1 MLIELFIT
9 FFLIGLVSFG
19 GGYAMIPLI
28 QEQIVNQH
36 GWMDQQHF
44 IDTIAI
50 ASMAPGP
57 IATNIAVLIGYNEK
71 GLLGAVIATMGTV
84 LPSVIIILILGKIF
98 YKIQDHSLVK
108 SSFYGLRAIITG
120 LIIYTAY
127 MFADTNG
134 MFASMSWY
142 TWSQILIFAGSLAA
156 FIVFHKHP
164 VSVIILSALVGIA
177 VYS

>member
-36 GWMDQQHF
+36 GWMEQQHF

-57 IATNIAVLIGYNEK
+57 IATNIAVLIGYDEH
-71 GLLGAVIATMGTV
+71 GLIGAIVATLGTIM
-84 LPSVIIILILGKIF
+84 PSVIIILILGRIF
-98 YKIQDHSLVK
+98 YKIKDNHLVT
-108 SSFYGLRAIITG
+108 SSFYGLRAVITG

-134 MFASMSWY
+134 MLASMSWY
-142 TWSQILIFAGSLAA
+142 TWSQIIIFLGSLAA
-156 FIVFHKHP
+156 FLFFRKHP
-164 VSVIILSALVGIA
+164 VSVLIISALVGIA
-177 VYS
+177 VYG